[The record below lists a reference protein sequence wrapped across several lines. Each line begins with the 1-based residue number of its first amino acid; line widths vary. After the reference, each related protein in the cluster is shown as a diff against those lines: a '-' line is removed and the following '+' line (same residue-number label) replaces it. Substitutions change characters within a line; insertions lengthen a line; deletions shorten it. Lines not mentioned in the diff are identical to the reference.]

1 MSWRT
6 NRRGG
11 FTLLEVLLAG
21 GIAVLVMAALYYT
34 LEIQLRQTQI
44 GREVV
49 EEAVLVRS
57 LLNRMSQDIA
67 CSLRA
72 PAKQAETTTVTEESS
87 AGQFNLG
94 LQGSFDRIEMQA
106 SRVPRFPQGDTP
118 LTTVGDLRRISYWMT
133 ASGLA
138 REEVK
143 LFTTEEPAAEES
155 LIIAPEV
162 RNVQFRYFDGSAW
175 QETWDGS
182 TVANGSPRGPPLAVE
197 IILEVGPPSEEAF
210 LDPDTVLP
218 TWKRYRHVVS
228 VLTATMPAR
237 TTTTTTTSP

>member
-1 MSWRT
+1 
-6 NRRGG
+6 
-11 FTLLEVLLAG
+11 
-21 GIAVLVMAALYYT
+21 MAALYHT

-67 CSLRA
+67 CSLKA
-72 PAKQAETTTVTEESS
+72 PAKQAETTGTQTTVTEENS

-162 RNVQFRYFDGSAW
+162 RSVQFRYFDGTAW
-175 QETWDGS
+175 QDTWDGS
-182 TVANGSPRGPPLAVE
+182 TVANGALRGPPLAVE

-210 LDPDTVLP
+210 LDPETARP

-228 VLTATMPAR
+228 LLTATMPAP
-237 TTTTTTTSP
+237 TTTTTTTTAP